1 MCLSKGAFVEA
12 LSKTMKCQKLF
23 VCLNNVVGGKTRFDF
38 ETKIKSTYFSASFR
52 SFIVVKLTFDYLIE
66 FLEKFLF
73 RLTIGVRVAQF

>member
-1 MCLSKGAFVEA
+1 M
-12 LSKTMKCQKLF
+12 
-23 VCLNNVVGGKTRFDF
+23 VGGKTRFGF

-73 RLTIGVRVAQF
+73 RLTIGVRVAQI

>member
-1 MCLSKGAFVEA
+1 M
-12 LSKTMKCQKLF
+12 
-23 VCLNNVVGGKTRFDF
+23 VGGKTRFDF